1 MKQGDTVFVSATA
14 TGLGKDKKAVIDKIE
29 NVMVLLLS
37 PLHIPILML
46 SQVLAAVLLPPI
58 S

>member
-29 NVMVLLLS
+29 CDGYYFCHRYIYPS
-37 PLHIPILML
+37 
-46 SQVLAAVLLPPI
+46 
-58 S
+58 

>member
-29 NVMVLLLS
+29 NVMGTTFVTVTYTH
-37 PLHIPILML
+37 PD
-46 SQVLAAVLLPPI
+46 AVSGLGGCFVP
-58 S
+58 

>member
-29 NVMVLLLS
+29 NVYIFRS
-37 PLHIPILML
+37 IP
-46 SQVLAAVLLPPI
+46 VHFPAAY
-58 S
+58 